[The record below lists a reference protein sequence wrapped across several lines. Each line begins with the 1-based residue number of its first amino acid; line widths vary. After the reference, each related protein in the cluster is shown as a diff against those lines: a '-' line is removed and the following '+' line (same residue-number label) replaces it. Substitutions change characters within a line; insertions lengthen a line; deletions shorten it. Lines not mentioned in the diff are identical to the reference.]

1 MNDFFAPA
9 PPALEALRPSLAH
22 ILDQAV
28 AITRGAGEILRAG
41 FAQLTTQRAAP
52 EMRFKSSE
60 FDPVTEFDH
69 RSEAFIVAA
78 LQRAF
83 PEHRIVGEEGGA
95 YAAPAA
101 GDGELICEWH
111 VDPLDGTVNFAHGFP
126 AFAVSLGLLVDGW
139 PTLGVV
145 YDPMADEMF
154 SAAHGMGAT
163 LNGRP
168 IRVSTIDALG
178 AALINTGFPYDCHVS
193 EENNF
198 AQFIAFQR
206 LTQGVRRVGSAALD
220 LCTVAC
226 GRMDGYWELKIKP
239 HDIAAG
245 IVIVREAGGT
255 VTDFAGGQAM
265 FARQQVVASNGRLH
279 AAMLEV
285 LRASS
290 V

>member
-9 PPALEALRPSLAH
+9 PPWLETLRPSLAH
-22 ILDQAV
+22 ILEQAV
-28 AITRGAGEILRAG
+28 AIARGAGEILRAG
-41 FAQLTTQRAAP
+41 FEQVAGQRAALD
-52 EMRFKSSE
+52 MRFKSSE

-83 PEHRIVGEEGGA
+83 PDHRIVGEEGGG
-95 YAAPAA
+95 YAPADDSA
-101 GDGELICEWH
+101 PCCEWH

-126 AFAVSLGLLVDGW
+126 AFAVSLGLLVEGQ
-139 PTLGVV
+139 PALGVV
-145 YDPMADEMF
+145 YDPIADALF
-154 SAAHGMGAT
+154 SAAHGLGAA

-168 IRVSTIDALG
+168 IHVSTTDAL
-178 AALINTGFPYDCHVS
+178 ARALLNTGFPYDSHTS
-193 EENNF
+193 DENNF
-198 AQFIAFQR
+198 AHFIAFQK
-206 LTQGVRRVGSAALD
+206 LSQGVRRVGSAALD

-245 IVIVREAGGT
+245 IVIVREAGGV

-265 FARQQVVASNGRLH
+265 FALQQVVASNGLLH
-279 AAMLEV
+279 AAMLGV
-285 LRASS
+285 LKAGS

>member
-1 MNDFFAPA
+1 MTSSHPPRLRLRRFAHRSRTSWSKLSPS
-9 PPALEALRPSLAH
+9 PEA
-22 ILDQAV
+22 QA
-28 AITRGAGEILRAG
+28 RFLRAG

-126 AFAVSLGLLVDGW
+126 AFAVSLGLLVDGCQPW
-139 PTLGVV
+139 GVV

-154 SAAHGMGAT
+154 SAAHGMGALET
-163 LNGRP
+163 DGR
-168 IRVSTIDALG
+168 SA
-178 AALINTGFPYDCHVS
+178 S
-193 EENNF
+193 
-198 AQFIAFQR
+198 
-206 LTQGVRRVGSAALD
+206 RR
-220 LCTVAC
+220 
-226 GRMDGYWELKIKP
+226 
-239 HDIAAG
+239 
-245 IVIVREAGGT
+245 
-255 VTDFAGGQAM
+255 
-265 FARQQVVASNGRLH
+265 
-279 AAMLEV
+279 
-285 LRASS
+285 
-290 V
+290 